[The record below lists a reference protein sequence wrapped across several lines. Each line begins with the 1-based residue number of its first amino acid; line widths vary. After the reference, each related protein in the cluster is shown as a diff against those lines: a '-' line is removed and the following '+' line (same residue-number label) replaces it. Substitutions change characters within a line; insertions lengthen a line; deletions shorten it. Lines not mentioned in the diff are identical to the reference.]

1 MTIQPLDD
9 EARKRIQARLSSC
22 LGKTDLK
29 VGTKIV
35 GKVRDT
41 YVLEDKVVLVTT
53 DRQSA
58 FDRQL
63 ALVPF
68 KGQVL
73 NKVAAWWF
81 ERTSHIIPNHVIA
94 TPHPNVT
101 VGKKCTI
108 FPVEV
113 VVRGYMTGST
123 GTSVWTVYQK
133 GTREYCGVALP
144 EGMKKNEKFA
154 TPILT
159 PTTKAEDHDAPISPA
174 EIVVQKLM
182 TQEEWDYVGQKALEL
197 FTFGQKTALEHGMLL
212 VDTKY
217 EFGRAADGT
226 IMICDEM
233 HTPDSSRYWVAS
245 SYEQRMAE
253 GQEPENIDKEFLRL
267 WFKER
272 CDPYTAD
279 PLPEAPAELVTELAS
294 RYIQLFEVI
303 TGEKFSF
310 DETDPSALSAEA
322 IGVA

>member
-1 MTIQPLDD
+1 MVQPLE
-9 EARKRIQARLSSC
+9 EASRKRIESRLTSC

-29 VGTKIV
+29 VGKKIE

-41 YVLEDKVVLVTT
+41 YVLDDKVVLVTT

-81 ERTSHIIPNHVIA
+81 ERTAHILPNHVIS

-123 GTSVWTVYQK
+123 GTSVWTVYSK
-133 GTREYCGVALP
+133 GEREYCGVKLP
-144 EGMKKNEKFA
+144 DGMKKNQKFESN
-154 TPILT
+154 ILT

-174 EIVVQKLM
+174 DIVKEGLM
-182 TQEEWDYVGQKALEL
+182 TQAEWDYVGAKALEL
-197 FTFGQKTALEHGMLL
+197 FAFGQKTALEHGMLL

-245 SYEQRMAE
+245 SYDERMAQ
-253 GQEPENIDKEFLRL
+253 GLEPENIDKEFLRL

-279 PLPEAPAELVTELAS
+279 PLPVAPPELVIELSS
-294 RYIQLFEVI
+294 RYIQLYEVI
-303 TGEKFSF
+303 TGKKFEF
-310 DETDPSALSAEA
+310 DETDPSAISAEA
-322 IGVA
+322 LGI

>member
-1 MTIQPLDD
+1 MVQPLDAD
-9 EARKRIQARLSSC
+9 AKAKINARLKHC
-22 LGKTDLK
+22 LGQTDLA
-29 VGTKIV
+29 VGRKIT

-41 YVLEDKVVLVTT
+41 YVLTDKVVLVTT

-63 ALVPF
+63 ALVPY

-81 ERTSHIIPNHVIA
+81 EKTAHIIPNHVISV
-94 TPHPNVT
+94 PHPNVT

-123 GTSVWTVYQK
+123 GTSVWTHYSA
-133 GTREYCGVALP
+133 GEREYCGVSLP
-144 EGMKKNEKFA
+144 DGMKKSQQFP

-174 EIVVQKLM
+174 EIVAQGLM
-182 TQEEWDYVGQKALEL
+182 TQEEWDYVGGKALEL
-197 FTFGQKTALEHGMLL
+197 FSFGQELAKEHGMLL

-217 EFGRAADGT
+217 EFGRHADGT

-233 HTPDSSRYWVAS
+233 HTPDSSRYWVAN
-245 SYEQRMAE
+245 SYDSRMAQ
-253 GQEPENIDKEFLRL
+253 GLEPENIDKEFLRL
-267 WFKER
+267 WFRER
-272 CDPYTAD
+272 CDPYSAE
-279 PLPEAPAELVTELAS
+279 PLPEAPAELVVELAT
-294 RYIQLFEVI
+294 RYIQLYEVI
-303 TGEKFSF
+303 TGSKFEF
-310 DETDPSALSAEA
+310 DDSDPSALTAQM
-322 IGVA
+322 IGVSE